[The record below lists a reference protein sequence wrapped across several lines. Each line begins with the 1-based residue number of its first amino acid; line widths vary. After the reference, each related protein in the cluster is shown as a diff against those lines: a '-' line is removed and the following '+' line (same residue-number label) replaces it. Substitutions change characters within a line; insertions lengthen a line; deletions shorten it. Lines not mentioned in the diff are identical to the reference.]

1 MTGSSYRIL
10 MVCTGNICRSPLM
23 ERLMLARLRERLAP
37 ADAAR
42 FDISSAGT
50 WAMAGAEMAPEAA
63 ETLVALGGDPSGFT
77 GRDLAPEM
85 LDAADLVLTATRQH
99 RALAVTERP
108 RAAARTVTAR
118 EFARLLAPV
127 TPSDL
132 NVRAPGDDPVER
144 MHAIAAAA
152 FANRGLVPVVEA
164 ADDDIADPY
173 GRPRASY
180 QRAAAEIDAALTVP
194 LTLLFTR

>member
-1 MTGSSYRIL
+1 

-23 ERLMLARLRERLAP
+23 ERLMLARLHGRLGP
-37 ADAAR
+37 AEAAR

-50 WAMAGAEMAPEAA
+50 SAMVGSAMAPEATD
-63 ETLVALGGDPSGFT
+63 TLVALGGDPSGFA
-77 GRDLAPEM
+77 GRSLLPEM

-99 RALAVTERP
+99 RGLAVTQRP
-108 RAAARTVTAR
+108 RAAARTLTAR

-127 TPSDL
+127 SPADI
-132 NVRAPGDDPVER
+132 NDRAPSDDPVQR
-144 MHAIAAAA
+144 MRAIAAAA
-152 FANRGLVPVVEA
+152 FANRGLVPVIEP

-173 GRPRASY
+173 GRARASY